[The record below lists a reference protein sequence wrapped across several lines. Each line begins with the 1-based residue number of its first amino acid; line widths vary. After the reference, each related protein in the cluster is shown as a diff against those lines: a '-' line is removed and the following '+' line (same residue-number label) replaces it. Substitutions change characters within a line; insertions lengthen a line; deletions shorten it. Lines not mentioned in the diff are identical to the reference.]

1 MQVAKVTQGIL
12 RGVFLLWPVLL
23 LASLYHDAIR
33 LFFWVSLALFLLR
46 LALAG
51 KSLTRGLLIADK
63 AMSFMGAVICAAC
76 LAFNLSVPILW
87 YPVVVNVSLLV
98 VFTGSLFTEHT
109 VVESLARLSYKDK
122 PFPEEAI
129 GYTRKVTYVW
139 ILFFLINGTVA
150 TLTALIA
157 DAKLWTLWN
166 GCISYVLMG
175 LLAAGE
181 YLIRRRVCKR

>member
-1 MQVAKVTQGIL
+1 MQGAKVTQGIL
-12 RGVFLLWPVLL
+12 RGIFVLWPVLL
-23 LASLYHDAIR
+23 LAALYNDAIR

-46 LALAG
+46 LALP
-51 KSLTRGLLIADK
+51 SPHLTRGLLIADK
-63 AMSFMGAVICAAC
+63 AMSFAGAAISVAC
-76 LAFNLSVPILW
+76 LAFNLSIPILW
-87 YPVVVNVSLLV
+87 YPVVVNVSLFV
-98 VFTGSLFTEHT
+98 VFVASLFTERPI
-109 VVESLARLSYKDK
+109 VESFARLAYKDK

-139 ILFFLINGTVA
+139 ILFFLLNGSVA

-181 YLIRRRVCKR
+181 YLVRRRVCRH